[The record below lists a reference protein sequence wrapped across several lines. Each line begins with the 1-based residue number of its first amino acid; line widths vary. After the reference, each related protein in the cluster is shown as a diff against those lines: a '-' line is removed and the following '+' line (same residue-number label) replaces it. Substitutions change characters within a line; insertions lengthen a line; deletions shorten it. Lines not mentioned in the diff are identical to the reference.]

1 MCCSNYFILD
11 AAVDES
17 VQVRIFNPNFK
28 GSDTELLQLIDE
40 VDLESHGYKKSV
52 IRELV
57 SDSSNNKPVIKKTFY
72 YYKDVPCTRLENE
85 EIHLDKL
92 LKGLLGRDIE
102 RRVKTEVRDKKLDKM
117 RKCRAGVEFHFNKD
131 HKNCAKHGGKRQKR
145 GCWAWRCGICSR
157 MAAEE

>member
-57 SDSSNNKPVIKKTFY
+57 SDSSQQQAS
-72 YYKDVPCTRLENE
+72 D
-85 EIHLDKL
+85 
-92 LKGLLGRDIE
+92 
-102 RRVKTEVRDKKLDKM
+102 
-117 RKCRAGVEFHFNKD
+117 
-131 HKNCAKHGGKRQKR
+131 
-145 GCWAWRCGICSR
+145 
-157 MAAEE
+157 